1 MTKVLVS
8 GLVQLV
14 LIGVLMF
21 VPAGTVDYWQA
32 WVFLAVVAVSTWL
45 PSIHL
50 QRSNPAAMQRR
61 MRGGPAAE
69 ARAAQKLVMAG
80 LYGSL
85 VAMVVVSALD
95 HRFGWARMPA
105 AVCLVGDM
113 VAAVGLGMVM
123 LVIVQNS
130 YASSTV
136 QVESGQTVVS
146 SGLYGLVRHPM
157 YTANVIMMVGI
168 PLALGSY
175 WGLVFVIP
183 GLLVLAWRIRD
194 EETLLRGELD
204 GYREYT
210 RKVRYRL
217 VPGVW

>member
-95 HRFGWARMPA
+95 HRFGWSRVPA

-194 EETLLRGELD
+194 EETLLRDELD

>member
-95 HRFGWARMPA
+95 HRFGWSRVPA
-105 AVCLVGDM
+105 AVCLLGDM

-183 GLLVLAWRIRD
+183 GLLTLAWRIRD